1 MNYNCLI
8 DTSLNEIVF
17 ENSYQLK
24 KDFRSINPKPKECYF
39 EIENITDNFKGGYLI
54 NLKNYHSIQN
64 KSTYIGVS
72 AISECGDRNDYHNA
86 LNNTDSIYIWSLILP
101 QKNTSRKDLKNYK
114 YFSIHLKPNLTI
126 NSSNQ
131 FLENNSLNVYPN
143 PANNY
148 IVVDC
153 KEAIE
158 IFNSEGDL
166 IFSVPSNEEKKILD
180 LNLIESGVYIIKKID
195 SRGNVIS
202 QFKFSKF

>member
-1 MNYNCLI
+1 MKLNIFLLTMLPLFTINSQIVEFIGSSGGPLGEQKRDTVTFGFAHNCTVGLDQLYNEIDITNKPNDSMDLRIFQRNILNYNCLI

-86 LNNTDSIYIWSLILP
+86 LNNTDSIYIWSQILP
-101 QKNTSRKDLKNYK
+101 QKK
-114 YFSIHLKPNLTI
+114 YI
-126 NSSNQ
+126 
-131 FLENNSLNVYPN
+131 
-143 PANNY
+143 
-148 IVVDC
+148 
-153 KEAIE
+153 KE
-158 IFNSEGDL
+158 
-166 IFSVPSNEEKKILD
+166 
-180 LNLIESGVYIIKKID
+180 
-195 SRGNVIS
+195 R
-202 QFKFSKF
+202 FKEL

>member
-1 MNYNCLI
+1 MIQIQFIYG
-8 DTSLNEIVF
+8 VKF
-17 ENSYQLK
+17 YLK
-24 KDFRSINPKPKECYF
+24 
-39 EIENITDNFKGGYLI
+39 
-54 NLKNYHSIQN
+54 
-64 KSTYIGVS
+64 
-72 AISECGDRNDYHNA
+72 
-86 LNNTDSIYIWSLILP
+86 
-101 QKNTSRKDLKNYK
+101 KNTSRKDLKNYK

-131 FLENNSLNVYPN
+131 FLENNSLNAYPN

-148 IVVDC
+148 IVVEC